1 MHDLPQ
7 LGQAWRTVPTK
18 HYILAGAQMNPR
30 FSAHYKAAQ
39 SQSDW
44 TTEVI
49 AGGHDLM
56 VTHPIEL
63 SMALDRIARS
73 TTSD

>member
-1 MHDLPQ
+1 
-7 LGQAWRTVPTK
+7 
-18 HYILAGAQMNPR
+18 MNPR